1 VDGAHTVSAEPPEQ
15 GASAPGGGQPAAGPD
30 RIERL
35 ERENAALRR
44 ANAKLMRERI
54 GSSNT
59 AAAGRLA
66 ARPRHGAAQ
75 GGLAASVRAP
85 LARLRLALRRLLL
98 RVLR

>member
-1 VDGAHTVSAEPPEQ
+1 MDRATIVSGEQ
-15 GASAPGGGQPAAGPD
+15 SERS

-44 ANAKLMRERI
+44 ANAKLMRERL

-66 ARPRHGAAQ
+66 GRPARRPAGGA
-75 GGLAASVRAP
+75 GLGARLRAV
-85 LARLRLALRRLLL
+85 LARLRLALRRAVL